1 MTNLLQFTINVRKIP
16 PSISVHFATRVR
28 RSRVVRLNW
37 SLRSF
42 IRAAASKMRASYSSR
57 VATFL
62 LYASFFIQ
70 PHKPKSKREGRTVR
84 ARFKQLYLGNS
95 SELDICAYDFFSHND
110 RYNLLRKYG
119 PFLLNHPVCF
129 IWFLILQTAIISLNS
144 INWVVCVV
152 ETNCFPCDLRAECL
166 CNFR

>member
-28 RSRVVRLNW
+28 RSRVVRLSW

-42 IRAAASKMRASYSSR
+42 IRAAASKMRASNSSR

-62 LYASFFIQ
+62 LYTSLFIQ
-70 PHKPKSKREGRTVR
+70 PHKPKSKLQGRTVR

-95 SELDICAYDFFSHND
+95 SELDIYAYDFFFSQWPVQSPPKIWTFPSESPCVFHMI
-110 RYNLLRKYG
+110 
-119 PFLLNHPVCF
+119 LNP
-129 IWFLILQTAIISLNS
+129 TNS
-144 INWVVCVV
+144 DY
-152 ETNCFPCDLRAECL
+152 FPQQY
-166 CNFR
+166 